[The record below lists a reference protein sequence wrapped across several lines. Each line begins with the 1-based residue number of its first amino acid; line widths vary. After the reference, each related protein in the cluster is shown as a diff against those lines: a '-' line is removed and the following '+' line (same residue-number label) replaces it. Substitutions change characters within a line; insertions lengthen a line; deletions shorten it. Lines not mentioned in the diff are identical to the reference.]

1 MIQIKLTPNEEKVL
15 ILAYFDM
22 LSDASS
28 IPQHQEIKFLDKLTY
43 SPISKI
49 ENLILSKN
57 LERICKHYNSII
69 TKFSVSKP
77 NSAYVKV
84 LGYPF
89 FDPIHGGIKLE
100 LLKRLLLIKQ
110 SDLTPDIPTDEN
122 LLEIKFFYSM
132 QQLNQIFNEKKS
144 ITKNQRLSLIFDW
157 YIQWHLLLEIFL
169 HQRGI
174 HLSRIFDEKKF
185 FKAYKTRPNDAYYD
199 YLFNKYNKELSFFI
213 NFFDKVFDYKKFFSN
228 YPERRFLLSYL
239 MKTNVCPYCNRQYI
253 SVIKGSKRTSATF
266 DHYKREATFPM
277 LKISLYNLIPAC
289 YGCNSILKGTA
300 NEEHLYPWEDDPV
313 NLKFSYVDS
322 HSPKTNFLK
331 TYYKR
336 FSYDNV
342 YDLTIKIESDPS
354 DSKSQNSLNI
364 FKLEDA
370 YQVHNTYASN
380 LIAKS
385 FKYEQGS
392 YKDDIFNFLSSKD
405 ILTDKKKLDELLY
418 GMSFDNNT
426 HNKNDMNTPLY
437 KLTHDL
443 VHKVKEN
450 L

>member
-1 MIQIKLTPNEEKVL
+1 MQLT
-15 ILAYFDM
+15 
-22 LSDASS
+22 
-28 IPQHQEIKFLDKLTY
+28 
-43 SPISKI
+43 
-49 ENLILSKN
+49 
-57 LERICKHYNSII
+57 R
-69 TKFSVSKP
+69 
-77 NSAYVKV
+77 SA
-84 LGYPF
+84 
-89 FDPIHGGIKLE
+89 I
-100 LLKRLLLIKQ
+100 
-110 SDLTPDIPTDEN
+110 
-122 LLEIKFFYSM
+122 
-132 QQLNQIFNEKKS
+132 
-144 ITKNQRLSLIFDW
+144 
-157 YIQWHLLLEIFL
+157 
-169 HQRGI
+169 
-174 HLSRIFDEKKF
+174 
-185 FKAYKTRPNDAYYD
+185 
-199 YLFNKYNKELSFFI
+199 
-213 NFFDKVFDYKKFFSN
+213 
-228 YPERRFLLSYL
+228 
-239 MKTNVCPYCNRQYI
+239 
-253 SVIKGSKRTSATF
+253 
-266 DHYKREATFPM
+266 
-277 LKISLYNLIPAC
+277 
-289 YGCNSILKGTA
+289 
-300 NEEHLYPWEDDPV
+300 
-313 NLKFSYVDS
+313 
-322 HSPKTNFLK
+322 SPKTNFLK